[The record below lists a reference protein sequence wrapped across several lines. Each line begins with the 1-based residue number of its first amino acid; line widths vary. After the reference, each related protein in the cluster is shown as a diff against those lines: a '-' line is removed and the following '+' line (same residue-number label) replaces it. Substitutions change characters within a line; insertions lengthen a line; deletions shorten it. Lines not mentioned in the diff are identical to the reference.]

1 MGKKGGVFGG
11 VSQTLFGDGG
21 AGAAQNAALAQQGEA
36 GRAYQQTADIVNP
49 ATVQGLLAFDKDI
62 ANQSRNLERQEK
74 LISQIDPTLI
84 EASQQA
90 LKLLRGEESSTLNPL
105 RNQRAQQRQ
114 KLLNSLREQLGPGA
128 ETSTAGIQALTKF
141 DSETDN
147 LFSNA
152 QQNAIQGLGNT
163 ANQFNATRPDMNRE
177 IMSLAGLNQGR
188 TGLQFNQASLLNQ
201 ARQGVINNAGAQY
214 TKDVMT
220 GKQNQAFGQQMLTAG
235 ITAAATMAGG
245 PMAGA
250 AAGSTMNNGF
260 NNSNTTKT
268 ASGTY
273 TAYTPS
279 YRDQ

>member
-1 MGKKGGVFGG
+1 MGKKGGVLGG

-21 AGAAQNAALAQQGEA
+21 AGAAQNAALAQQSEA
-36 GRAYQQTADIVNP
+36 NAAYRETRDIVNP

-62 ANQSRNLERQEK
+62 KNQETNLERQQQ
-74 LISQIDPTLI
+74 LISQIDPTI
-84 EASQQA
+84 IAASQQA
-90 LKLLRGEESSTLNPL
+90 LKLLNGEESSALSPL

-147 LFSNA
+147 VFANA
-152 QQNAIQGLGNT
+152 QQNALQGLGNT
-163 ANQFNATRPDMNRE
+163 AGQFTGARPDMNRE

-201 ARQGVINNAGAQY
+201 ARQGVIQNAGAQF

-220 GKQNQAFGQQMLTAG
+220 GKQNQAFGQSLVTGALTGGLGLAGAMLTPKAE
-235 ITAAATMAGG
+235 T
-245 PMAGA
+245 
-250 AAGSTMNNGF
+250 NNYY
-260 NNSNTTKT
+260 
-268 ASGTY
+268 SGTGP
-273 TAYTPS
+273 A
-279 YRDQ
+279 QK